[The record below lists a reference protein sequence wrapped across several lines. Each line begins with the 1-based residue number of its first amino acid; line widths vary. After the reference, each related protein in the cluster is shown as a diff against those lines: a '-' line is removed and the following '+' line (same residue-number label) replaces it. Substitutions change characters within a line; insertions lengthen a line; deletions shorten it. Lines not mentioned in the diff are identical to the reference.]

1 MRSSLR
7 RTSKKFGIDQEK
19 AIRDYS
25 KGMKT
30 KLNIA
35 AALSHDAELLLLD
48 EPTSGLDPVVRD
60 EVLDLLYD
68 FMQDENHA
76 ILLSSHI
83 TSDLDKIADE
93 ITFIHKGEVLLSE
106 PRDELLDTCGI
117 LRCTADQLDALDPS
131 AVRAKRV
138 GTFGC
143 EALGKTRRRTGELVG
158 RAGQHRTDYAVPDER
173 GESGMKAM
181 LYADWMNLRRS
192 MKAIMIATVV
202 IALAS
207 IVSGNGLSFVPAM
220 LCMLSLMVPA
230 TLMSSDYAYGWDKLS
245 LSLPVSRRDVVSS
258 KFAISL
264 LVNLTVAALGMIC
277 IAGMNAFGGDAMAE
291 DMMGMLACEAV
302 GLALMGIEFVL
313 VLRFGPERG
322 RYFLIAVV
330 WVPIIVLTVVK
341 KASGIQ

>member
-1 MRSSLR
+1 
-7 RTSKKFGIDQEK
+7 
-19 AIRDYS
+19 
-25 KGMKT
+25 
-30 KLNIA
+30 
-35 AALSHDAELLLLD
+35 
-48 EPTSGLDPVVRD
+48 
-60 EVLDLLYD
+60 
-68 FMQDENHA
+68 
-76 ILLSSHI
+76 
-83 TSDLDKIADE
+83 
-93 ITFIHKGEVLLSE
+93 
-106 PRDELLDTCGI
+106 
-117 LRCTADQLDALDPS
+117 
-131 AVRAKRV
+131 
-138 GTFGC
+138 
-143 EALGKTRRRTGELVG
+143 
-158 RAGQHRTDYAVPDER
+158 
-173 GESGMKAM
+173 MKAM

-192 MKAIMIATVV
+192 MKAMVIAAVV

-302 GLALMGIEFVL
+302 GLTLMGIEIVL

-322 RYFLIAVV
+322 RYLLIGVV
-330 WVPIIVLTVVK
+330 WVPILLLTVVK
-341 KASGIQ
+341 KHPACAGGRRHGQLAGRTACGVLRRTGDCRCYRVRGMLAHRCGHLPKKRAVNA